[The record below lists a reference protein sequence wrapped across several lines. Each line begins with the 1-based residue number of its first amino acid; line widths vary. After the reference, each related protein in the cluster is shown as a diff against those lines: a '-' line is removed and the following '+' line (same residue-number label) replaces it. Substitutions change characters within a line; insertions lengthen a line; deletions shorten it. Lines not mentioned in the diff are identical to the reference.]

1 MDLIKT
7 GIGITKTIRNV
18 SRLREIV
25 VTFARHGFDEFIS
38 GSITQVIPNFVLPKS
53 KRSLKQELEESK
65 SKDWGYLIGFRLRK
79 CFEEL
84 GPAFVKFGQLLSSRE
99 DIFDESFINQMKILR
114 DQVKPVSFDE
124 AVKLINSSLGEP
136 WSNVFSEIDPKPIG
150 TASIGVVFKG
160 KLLNGTQ
167 VVIKVQRP
175 NIEKE
180 MMTDFSIMKFASSQ
194 IEKVSEEIRFLGISR
209 IVHDFAISLQNEL
222 NFNIEA
228 LNSEKLKKNLDSH
241 GASELFYIPKVYK
254 EFSSEKMMVMEQLI
268 GIPFSEAEK
277 LDDHIS
283 KITPKLNE
291 GLNVF
296 IKTFLKDGFFHADL
310 HGGNFFYLE
319 NGKIG
324 LIDFGLMGHLSKKG
338 RENFIAIIYAL
349 LSFNYENLVFEFLDV
364 AEYDKIPDTDS
375 LISDVKDC
383 LSPFVGLTVQQTNF
397 TIVLRSVITTLRK
410 HEIFLPREWFI
421 VFRAL
426 ITLDGVGKSLNM
438 DIDLFSL
445 MEGDIYEIV
454 KDSFKKED
462 LIEEGVWLGRDLLSS
477 SKVLPRHMKWF
488 LKDWAKK
495 GYAFEVIH
503 KGHEKQFNQVTT
515 AILFLSN
522 SILVSV
528 FFGAGVFLVGDNT
541 IVTFRDIPTITY
553 ILWVMSFS
561 LFIKGL
567 TISRKV

>member
-18 SRLREIV
+18 TRLREIV
-25 VTFARHGFDEFIS
+25 VIFARHGFDEFIS
-38 GSITQVIPNFVLPKS
+38 GSITQLIPNFVLPKS
-53 KRSLKQELEESK
+53 KRSIKQELAEGK
-65 SKDWGYLIGFRLRK
+65 PKDLGYILGYRLRK

-99 DIFDESFINQMKILR
+99 DIFDEAFINQMKLLR
-114 DQVKPVSFDE
+114 DQVKPVGFDE
-124 AVKLINSSLGEP
+124 ASKIINKSLGEP
-136 WSNVFSEIDPKPIG
+136 WTNVFSEIDPHPIG

-160 KLLNGTQ
+160 KLLDGTK

-180 MMTDFSIMKFASSQ
+180 MMTDFSIMKFASTR
-194 IEKVSEEIRFLGISR
+194 IEKVSEEVRFLGISR
-209 IVHDFAISLQNEL
+209 IVHDFSISLHNEL

-228 LNSEKLKKNLDSH
+228 LNSEKLKKNLAAH
-241 GASELFYIPKVYK
+241 GASDLFYIPKMYK
-254 EFSSEKMMVMEQLI
+254 EYSSERMLVMEQLI

-277 LDDHIS
+277 IDDHIE

-291 GLNVF
+291 GLSVF
-296 IKTFLKDGFFHADL
+296 IKTFLSDGFFHADL

-319 NGKIG
+319 NGQIG

-349 LSFNYENLVFEFLDV
+349 LTFNYENLVFEFLDV
-364 AEYDKIPDTDS
+364 AEYDKIPDTDA

-426 ITLDGVGKSLNM
+426 ITLDGVGKNLKM

-445 MEGDIYEIV
+445 MEGDIYSIV

-462 LIEEGVWLGRDLLSS
+462 LIEEAVWLGRDLLNS
-477 SKVLPRHMKWF
+477 SKILPRHMKWF

-495 GYAFEVIH
+495 GYAFEVVH
-503 KGHEKQFNQVTT
+503 KGHEKQFEQVTT
-515 AILFLSN
+515 SILFLSN

-528 FFGAGVFLVGDNT
+528 FFGAGVFLLGDGAIT
-541 IVTFRDIPTITY
+541 HLRDIPSITY
-553 ILWVMSFS
+553 ILWIMSFL

-567 TISRKV
+567 TITRKV

>member
-25 VTFARHGFDEFIS
+25 VIFGRHGFDEFIA
-38 GSITQVIPNFVLPKS
+38 GSVTQLIPNFVLTKS
-53 KRSLKQELEESK
+53 KRSIKEDLEESK
-65 SKDWGYLIGFRLRK
+65 SKDWGEIIGFRLRK

-99 DIFDESFINQMKILR
+99 DIFDESFIDQMKILR
-114 DQVKPVSFDE
+114 DQVKPVPFDE
-124 AVKLINSSLGEP
+124 AVKVINESLGEP
-136 WSNVFSEIDPKPIG
+136 WSNIFSEIDPHPIG

-160 KLLNGTQ
+160 KLLDGTK
-167 VVIKVQRP
+167 VVIKVRRP

-180 MMTDFSIMKFASSQ
+180 MVTDFSIMKSVSTH

-222 NFNIEA
+222 NFNMEA
-228 LNSEKLKKNLDSH
+228 LSSEKLKKNLSAH
-241 GASELFYIPKVYK
+241 GADDLFYIPKMYK
-254 EFSSEKMMVMEQLI
+254 EISSEKMLVMEQLL

-277 LDDHIS
+277 LEDHIS
-283 KITPKLNE
+283 KITPKLQE

-296 IKTFLKDGFFHADL
+296 IKTFLSDGFFHADL

-338 RENFIAIIYAL
+338 RENFIAIIYSL

-364 AEYDKIPDTDS
+364 AEYDKVPDVDV
-375 LISDVKDC
+375 LISDVRDA

-397 TIVLRSVITTLRK
+397 TIVLRSVITSLRK

-445 MEGDIYEIV
+445 MEEDIYDIAKE
-454 KDSFKKED
+454 SFKKED
-462 LIEEGVWLGRDLLSS
+462 LIEEGIWLGRDLLSS
-477 SKVLPRHMKWF
+477 SKVIPKHLKWF
-488 LKDWAKK
+488 LKDWARK
-495 GYAFEVIH
+495 GYAFEIIH
-503 KGHEKQFNQVTT
+503 KGHEKQFEQVTT
-515 AILFLSN
+515 AIMFLAN
-522 SILVSV
+522 SLLISV
-528 FFGAGVFLVGDNT
+528 FFGAGVFLVGSKE
-541 IVTFRDIPTITY
+541 IYTFRDIPTVTY
-553 ILWVMSFS
+553 ILWFLS
-561 LFIKGL
+561 LSLVVKGL

>member
-25 VTFARHGFDEFIS
+25 IIFAKHGFDEFIA
-38 GSITQVIPNFVLPKS
+38 GSVTQLIPNFVLPKS
-53 KRSLKQELEESK
+53 KRSLKKELEDSK
-65 SKDWGYLIGFRLRK
+65 TKDLGELIGFRLRK

-99 DIFDESFINQMKILR
+99 DIFDESFIDQMKILR
-114 DQVKPVSFDE
+114 DQVKPVPFDD
-124 AVKLINSSLGEP
+124 AIKIINASLGEP
-136 WSNVFSEIDPKPIG
+136 WNNTFSEIDPHPIG

-160 KLLNGTQ
+160 KLLDGTK

-180 MMTDFSIMKFASSQ
+180 MMTDFSIMKFVSAQ
-194 IEKVSEEIRFLGISR
+194 VEKVSEEIRFLGISR

-222 NFNIEA
+222 NFNLEA
-228 LNSEKLKKNLDSH
+228 LNGEKLKKNLDAH
-241 GASELFYIPKVYK
+241 GASELFYIPKMYK
-254 EFSSEKMMVMEQLI
+254 ELSSEKMLVMEQLI

-277 LDDHIS
+277 LDDHIA
-283 KITPKLNE
+283 KITPKLQD

-296 IKTFLKDGFFHADL
+296 IKTFLSDGFFHADL

-338 RENFIAIIYAL
+338 RENFIAIIYSL

-364 AEYDKIPDTDS
+364 AEYDKVPDVDI
-375 LISDVKDC
+375 LISDVRDA

-445 MEGDIYEIV
+445 MEADIYEIV
-454 KDSFKKED
+454 KESFNKED
-462 LIEEGVWLGRDLLSS
+462 LIEEGIWLGRDLLSS
-477 SKVLPRHMKWF
+477 SKVLPKHLKWF
-488 LKDWAKK
+488 LKDWARK
-495 GYAFEVIH
+495 GYAFELIH
-503 KGHEKQFNQVTT
+503 KGHEKQFDQVTT
-515 AILFLSN
+515 AIMFLAN
-522 SILVSV
+522 SLLISV
-528 FFGAGVFLVGDNT
+528 FFGAGVFLVGSNEIT
-541 IVTFRDIPTITY
+541 TFRDVPTITY
-553 ILWVMSFS
+553 ILWFMSFS
-561 LFIKGL
+561 LFIRAVL
-567 TISRKV
+567 ISRKV

>member
-25 VTFARHGFDEFIS
+25 VIFAKHGFDEFIS
-38 GSITQVIPNFVLPKS
+38 GSVTQLIPDFVLPKS
-53 KRSLKQELEESK
+53 KRSIKEELEEDK
-65 SKDWGYLIGFRLRK
+65 TKDWGDVIGFRLRK

-99 DIFDESFINQMKILR
+99 DIFDESFIDQMKILR
-114 DQVKPVSFDE
+114 DQVKPVPFDE
-124 AVKLINSSLGEP
+124 AVKTINESLGEP
-136 WSNVFSEIDPKPIG
+136 WKNVFLEIDPHPIG

-160 KLLNGTQ
+160 KLLDGTK
-167 VVIKVQRP
+167 VVIKVRRP

-180 MMTDFSIMKFASSQ
+180 MLTDFSIMKYVSSQ

-209 IVHDFAISLQNEL
+209 IVHDFSISLQNEL

-254 EFSSEKMMVMEQLI
+254 ELSSEKMLVMEQLI
-268 GIPFSEAEK
+268 GTPFSEAEK
-277 LDDHIS
+277 LDDHTSLIQ
-283 KITPKLNE
+283 PKLQE

-296 IKTFLKDGFFHADL
+296 IKTFLNDGFFHADL

-319 NGKIG
+319 NGMIG

-338 RENFIAIIYAL
+338 RENFIAIIYSL

-364 AEYDKIPDTDS
+364 AEYEKVPDVDI
-375 LISDVKDC
+375 LISDVRDS

-426 ITLDGVGKSLNM
+426 ITLDGVGKNLKM

-445 MEGDIYEIV
+445 MENDIYEIV
-454 KDSFKKED
+454 KNSFKKED
-462 LIEEGVWLGRDLLSS
+462 LAEEAIWLGRDLLSS

-495 GYAFEVIH
+495 GYAFEVVH
-503 KGHEKQFNQVTT
+503 KGHEKQFDQVTH

-522 SILVSV
+522 SLLVSV
-528 FFGAGVFLVGDNT
+528 FFAAGVYLVGSGDIEHFT
-541 IVTFRDIPTITY
+541 DIPMITY
-553 ILWVMSFS
+553 VLWFLSFV
-561 LFIKGL
+561 LFVRGFA
-567 TISRKV
+567 ISRKA